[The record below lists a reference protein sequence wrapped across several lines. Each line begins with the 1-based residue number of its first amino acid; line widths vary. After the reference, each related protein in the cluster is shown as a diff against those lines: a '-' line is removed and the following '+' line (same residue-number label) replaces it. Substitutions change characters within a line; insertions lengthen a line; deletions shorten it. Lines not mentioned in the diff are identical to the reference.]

1 MFSKKNAKLILYCCL
16 FLINLLMFYD
26 ISFTVGEYKCVN
38 RYGLGFHVV
47 KQCAHFHNQR
57 SNHVLFTFLPLMV
70 VQYCLFLDFWL
81 NAEKIFTKKRKES
94 QK

>member
-26 ISFTVGEYKCVN
+26 ISLTVGEYKCVN

-47 KQCAHFHNQR
+47 KQCAHFHYMR
-57 SNHVLFTFLPLMV
+57 SSHILVTSFFTMVLIT
-70 VQYCLFLDFWL
+70 YYLFLDFL
-81 NAEKIFTKKRKES
+81 VEC
-94 QK
+94 